1 MFVFMIIIILWLA
14 ISRSLSLSL
23 ANRFT
28 FYSHHWLDKKHNII
42 KGIICSL
49 CCDQPG
55 TWKLG
60 NHNKLET

>member
-1 MFVFMIIIILWLA
+1 MFVFMTIKFCGWLFQG
-14 ISRSLSLSL
+14 LSLSL
-23 ANRFT
+23 AYRFT
-28 FYSHHWLDKKHNII
+28 FYSHHRLDKKHNII
-42 KGIICSL
+42 KRIICSL

>member
-1 MFVFMIIIILWLA
+1 MFVFMIIIILFCGWLFQG
-14 ISRSLSLSL
+14 LSL